1 MGNPNL
7 ETKIEL
13 LKQHLHSNLLK
24 CSFELEELTLCVQ
37 PHALMDLL
45 TFLKEHAALYF
56 TQLTDI
62 CGVDYLFMGRSP
74 RFEVVYH
81 LLSLKHNTRLRL
93 KLAVDEGESVPSATP
108 IYACAGWFEREV
120 FDLFGIP
127 FSGHPDLRRILTDYG
142 FEGHPLRKD
151 FPLTGHVET
160 TYDLEQKKVVYKKVE
175 LPQAFRTFDTLSP
188 WEGMG
193 QILEKH
199 RKTGENAPSPLRNK
213 GKV

>member
-1 MGNPNL
+1 M
-7 ETKIEL
+7 EL
-13 LKQHLHSNLLK
+13 LEQHLHSNLLH
-24 CSFELEELTLCVQ
+24 CSFELEELSLCIQ
-37 PHALMDLL
+37 PHALTDLL
-45 TFLKEHAALYF
+45 SFLKEHAALYF

-81 LLSLKHNTRLRL
+81 LLSLKHNTRLRI
-93 KLAVDEGESVPSATP
+93 KLAVDEGDSVPSATS
-108 IYACAGWFEREV
+108 IYPCAGWFEREV

-193 QILEKH
+193 QILE
-199 RKTGENAPSPLRNK
+199 RKTDEDAPPHLRNK

>member
-13 LKQHLHSNLLK
+13 LKQHLHSNMLSY
-24 CSFELEELTLCVQ
+24 SFELEELTLRVQ
-37 PHALMDLL
+37 PHALIDLL
-45 TFLKEHAALYF
+45 AFLKEHAALHF

-81 LLSLKHNTRLRL
+81 LLSLKHNTRLRI
-93 KLAVDEGESVPSATP
+93 KVAVDEGESVTSVTS
-108 IYACAGWFEREV
+108 IYSCAGWFEREV

-193 QILEKH
+193 QILEKN
-199 RKTGENAPSPLRNK
+199 RKTNEDAPTPLRDK